1 MSVKETRLDQ
11 TILQKLQGPL
21 PHCFL
26 LDNLTSVS
34 KSPGDMARIWGKK

>member
-11 TILQKLQGPL
+11 TILQKLQGP
-21 PHCFL
+21 FL
-26 LDNLTSVS
+26 IVFLDSLTSVS